1 MAAFILSVNVGNR
14 GSTSPDTSRATTSWA
29 RATRTDWSACCTA
42 ADTPVAMVNH
52 RASRR
57 RSIGHIVKPVLTVRY
72 NARMLRTR
80 HLLPIVLL
88 LVGRRRSLC
97 SGGWTGL
104 RRLLLA
110 RQARHDGRQYND
122 YIKGTAEKIDED
134 ARKAGVFEEVVT
146 VTPSQMGTSAAI
158 TDWTHLRIFKLK
170 NRAAAEALS
179 KGLDAAT
186 LRVVPDE
193 DQRKRNSERSATLRD
208 FVRQEIWTTLR

>member
-1 MAAFILSVNVGNR
+1 
-14 GSTSPDTSRATTSWA
+14 
-29 RATRTDWSACCTA
+29 
-42 ADTPVAMVNH
+42 
-52 RASRR
+52 
-57 RSIGHIVKPVLTVRY
+57 
-72 NARMLRTR
+72 MLRTR

-88 LVGRRRSLC
+88 LVAAADLY
-97 SGGWTGL
+97 
-104 RRLLLA
+104 A
-110 RQARHDGRQYND
+110 QADGPVYVAYFWRAKPGMTEQYNA

-146 VTPSQMGTSAAI
+146 VTPSQMGKSAAI
-158 TDWTHLRIFKLK
+158 TDWTHLRIFKLR

-193 DQRKRNSERSATLRD
+193 NQRKRNSERSATLRD